1 MIERNEIEKADR
13 AQAKREALGVLAEMN
28 GMLRRMPISE
38 AVKKERFGRLQN
50 RLNSLGWLGL
60 CDERTTGFI
69 LDFCANWRSDFW
81 RRICH
86 AADFAAGSGGK
97 TPMGQ

>member
-50 RLNSLGWLGL
+50 RLNSLG
-60 CDERTTGFI
+60 
-69 LDFCANWRSDFW
+69 
-81 RRICH
+81 
-86 AADFAAGSGGK
+86 
-97 TPMGQ
+97 

>member
-13 AQAKREALGVLAEMN
+13 TQTKGEALGVLAEMN

-60 CDERTTGFI
+60 CDESTFSVKADGCWTQ
-69 LDFCANWRSDFW
+69 LKLVDPESDEA
-81 RRICH
+81 RAI
-86 AADFAAGSGGK
+86 
-97 TPMGQ
+97 P

>member
-28 GMLRRMPISE
+28 AMLRRMPISE

-50 RLNSLGWLGL
+50 RLSSLGWLGF
-60 CDERTTGFI
+60 CDERTF
-69 LDFCANWRSDFW
+69 AVKSDGCW
-81 RRICH
+81 TQLKLVDPDSDEARAI
-86 AADFAAGSGGK
+86 
-97 TPMGQ
+97 P

>member
-13 AQAKREALGVLAEMN
+13 ARAKREALGVLAEMN
-28 GMLRRMPISE
+28 AMLRRMPISE

-60 CDERTTGFI
+60 CDERTFVVK
-69 LDFCANWRSDFW
+69 
-81 RRICH
+81 
-86 AADFAAGSGGK
+86 SGGCWTRLK
-97 TPMGQ
+97 LVDPESDEARAIP

>member
-13 AQAKREALGVLAEMN
+13 AQSKREALGVLAEMN
-28 GMLRRMPISE
+28 AMLRRMPISE

-60 CDERTTGFI
+60 CDERT
-69 LDFCANWRSDFW
+69 
-81 RRICH
+81 
-86 AADFAAGSGGK
+86 FAVKSGGCWTRLK
-97 TPMGQ
+97 LVDPESDEARAIP

>member
-28 GMLRRMPISE
+28 AMLRRMPISE

-60 CDERTTGFI
+60 CDERTFVVK
-69 LDFCANWRSDFW
+69 
-81 RRICH
+81 
-86 AADFAAGSGGK
+86 SGGCWTRLK
-97 TPMGQ
+97 LVDPESDEVRAIP

>member
-28 GMLRRMPISE
+28 AMLRRMPISE
-38 AVKKERFGRLQN
+38 AVKKVRFGRLQN

-60 CDERTTGFI
+60 CDERTFVVK
-69 LDFCANWRSDFW
+69 
-81 RRICH
+81 
-86 AADFAAGSGGK
+86 SGGCWTRLK
-97 TPMGQ
+97 LVDPESDEARAIP